1 MNTRHL
7 IAAAALALLGTS
19 AFAGGEFDPMTGFN
33 LDKAPAKT
41 AVAQPVAAK
50 AAPASATSAGLSREE
65 VRAEFLRSR
74 NDLTDDAP
82 AYDRGN
88 DFAKAPAGATRD
100 RDVVRAEARASIRGA
115 KTGS

>member
-1 MNTRHL
+1 MNTRN
-7 IAAAALALLGTS
+7 IVAAAALALLGTS
-19 AFAGGEFDPMTGFN
+19 AFAGGEFDPMTGYN
-33 LDKAPAKT
+33 LNPT
-41 AVAQPVAAK
+41 PVAAK
-50 AAPASATSAGLSREE
+50 AAPVKAAAPAASTAGLTREE

-74 NDLTDDAP
+74 NDTTDDAP

-100 RDVVRAEARASIRGA
+100 RDAVRAEARASVRGA